1 MIKIIKYFFYSFFI
15 SIILALIFVPEDRE
29 WIDCSDEKD
38 LYRYVYNGWK
48 VDKVIKDYKGEY
60 PQIYLSKNDRIKAL
74 NFGWRCYYLE
84 GAELNYKK
92 KTSDQDDMVFFTKT
106 IGSSVI
112 ALDIAWTHDMIGM
125 RFANSEQLITFM
137 GKAGTTKGDWR
148 DLVK

>member
-1 MIKIIKYFFYSFFI
+1 MKKIFKYFFLFLI
-15 SIILALIFVPEDRE
+15 SLLGLILIAPEDRE
-29 WIDCSDEKD
+29 WVKCSDEKD

-92 KTSDQDDMVFFTKT
+92 
-106 IGSSVI
+106 
-112 ALDIAWTHDMIGM
+112 
-125 RFANSEQLITFM
+125 
-137 GKAGTTKGDWR
+137 
-148 DLVK
+148 

>member
-84 GAELNYKK
+84 GAELNFKESK
-92 KTSDQDDMVFFTKT
+92 DVQ
-106 IGSSVI
+106 
-112 ALDIAWTHDMIGM
+112 
-125 RFANSEQLITFM
+125 RN
-137 GKAGTTKGDWR
+137 
-148 DLVK
+148 